1 MDLATKLLVFFLALG
16 GMIFLH
22 ELGHYLASRW
32 AKIDVEEFGFGLP
45 PRALALWRAKGY
57 LLFNRKRVEIPKNF
71 ERNFDW
77 FGVERRPAVATVDQ
91 DGDKYILRTMN
102 ITFEEKVV
110 PPKPKAN
117 QAELTVG
124 ADGQVVSE
132 PAPEPVVK
140 TQTVSLGAERGS
152 IEWTGQ
158 IDEVHPGTLLS
169 LNWLPLGGF
178 VRPKGETDPSV
189 PGGLGAASPWK
200 RIMVYV
206 AGPVMNLLTAILVY
220 SLITGLQGVAVKG
233 PVRLE
238 EISPASPALEAGLQP
253 NDVILSINGQT
264 VSQNSDVS
272 NIIYN
277 NLDKPLTLVVDRG
290 GQQVTITATPL
301 SSRVEGGQGPLGILM
316 SAPATRPA
324 TLGEIVSNG
333 VIITGIQAAS
343 IIYLPIALIQ
353 GAISPDQAQLVGL
366 VGIFDIVSSAVDNDV
381 ASRQGPVQPSAPTTP
396 RPSYETFLIIAS
408 LSVSLGIINLF
419 PIPALDG
426 GRILFTLPEVLF
438 RRRIPADKENIV
450 NGVAMLLLIALMLFI
465 NGRELL
471 AKFIP

>member
-57 LLFNRKRVEIPKNF
+57 LLFNRQRVEIPKNF

-117 QAELTVG
+117 QAELMVG
-124 ADGQVVSE
+124 ANGQVVSE
-132 PAPEPVVK
+132 SAPEPVVK
-140 TQTVSLGAERGS
+140 NQTISLGKERGS

-206 AGPVMNLLTAILVY
+206 AGPVMNLVTAIVVY
-220 SLITGLQGVAVKG
+220 SLITGLQGVPVKS

-316 SAPATRPA
+316 AAPATRSA

-343 IIYLPIALIQ
+343 IVYLPIALIQ

-381 ASRQGPVQPSAPTTP
+381 ASRQEPVQTSAPAP
-396 RPSYETFLIIAS
+396 RPSYETLLIIAM
-408 LSVSLGIINLF
+408 LSVSLGVINLF

-426 GRILFTLPEVLF
+426 GRILFTLPELLF

-471 AKFIP
+471 AKLIP